1 MQILDIKA
9 HSRTGCV
16 FTCGDIAMSWR
27 STKQTLTA
35 TSSNHTKILAL
46 HEASRECI
54 RLRLLIQ
61 HINETCGLSF
71 IKECPTVIYED
82 NTACIAQVKGG
93 YIKGDRT
100 KHISLKIFFT
110 QELQEKG
117 DIDIHQVR
125 SKVQPSRLIYEG
137 SSNHS
142 L

>member
-1 MQILDIKA
+1 M
-9 HSRTGCV
+9 
-16 FTCGDIAMSWR
+16 
-27 STKQTLTA
+27 
-35 TSSNHTKILAL
+35 
-46 HEASRECI
+46 
-54 RLRLLIQ
+54 
-61 HINETCGLSF
+61 
-71 IKECPTVIYED
+71 IYDD